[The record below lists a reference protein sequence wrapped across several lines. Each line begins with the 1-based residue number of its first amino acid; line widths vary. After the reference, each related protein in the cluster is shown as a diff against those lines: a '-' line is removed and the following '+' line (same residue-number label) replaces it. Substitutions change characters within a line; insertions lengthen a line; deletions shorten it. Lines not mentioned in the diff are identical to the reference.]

1 VTREKHRWSL
11 RDWKVPLLRKMDGE
25 GWEALPIQI
34 RPRKKAARPPLWA
47 AAWAAPLCGLLTL
60 IGLVL
65 WSLMGGA

>member
-25 GWEALPIQI
+25 GWDALPLDI
-34 RPRKKAARPPLWA
+34 RPRKKPVRPTLWA
-47 AAWAAPLCGLLTL
+47 WPWMAPLCGLVTL

-65 WSLMGGA
+65 WSMMR